1 MESFGDYIRKRR
13 MDRKLSLRD
22 VAAAA
27 GISVSYLT
35 QIEHGRRGI
44 PGVPILKRMA
54 PLYKVPLQELLKQ
67 AGYLEEE
74 ETRVLSDEEELE
86 RAFQFAMTDPQF
98 KFGTRITGPVTS
110 DVKRFVVEIYEKYTG
125 KKLLTGE
132 C

>member
-1 MESFGDYIRKRR
+1 MESFGDYIRKLR

-22 VAAAA
+22 VAAGT

-35 QIEHGRRGI
+35 QIEHGRRGV

-54 PLYKVPLQELLKQ
+54 PLYKVPLRDLLKY

-74 ETRVLSDEEELE
+74 ETRILSDEEEVD

-98 KFGTRITGPVTS
+98 KFGTRVTGPITS
-110 DVKRFVVEIYEKYTG
+110 DVKRFVVEMYEKATG
-125 KKLLTGE
+125 KKLLTGV
-132 C
+132 